1 MQKPLFTSEIDE
13 YIVKLLSQSTY
24 RTTVLLEEVQKQ
36 HTISKQA
43 FYATLRRLK
52 KAQIIF
58 VNQKIVQLNK
68 LWVEM
73 LINFTK
79 DVAHTYDEEY
89 RMESKYLNLEPGER
103 VTYNFNSIE
112 EADIFWNHAVL
123 LLVKNHDLQYP
134 ICVYN
139 PHEWFLK
146 ARPDTEELVITRLAE
161 QGALLLYVIGG
172 HTNLDKSVVQEMNT
186 WHKNVKA
193 SLSEKELLPSNRYV
207 NTYGDIIIEMKMP
220 LRTAEKINNWF
231 KQGKDG
237 HLYVQELENI
247 IRETTNIK
255 FTFSNNPKRA
265 RKLSKQIGNHF
276 LMPKNY
282 KIKGD

>member
-1 MQKPLFTSEIDE
+1 MKNPLFTSAIEETI
-13 YIVKLLSQSTY
+13 INTLSKSTY
-24 RTTVLLEEVQKQ
+24 RTTHLLDLIQTK
-36 HTISKQA
+36 HSISKQA
-43 FYATLRRLK
+43 FYSTLRRLK

-58 VNQKIVQLNK
+58 IHQKIVQLNK

-89 RMESKYLNLEPGER
+89 RMESKYLNLEQGER

-123 LLVKNHDLQYP
+123 LLVKNHDLRKP

-146 ARPDTEELVITRLAE
+146 ARPETEQLVITKLAE

-172 HTNLDKSVVQEMNT
+172 KTELDKNILQQMNT
-186 WHKNVKA
+186 WHQNVKA
-193 SLSEKELLPSNRYV
+193 SLSKKELLPSNRYI
-207 NTYGDIIIEMKMP
+207 NIYGDIIIEMKMP
-220 LRTAEKINNWF
+220 LATSQKIDAWF
-231 KQGKDG
+231 ANGKDSP
-237 HLYVQELENI
+237 LFIKDLQNI
-247 IRETTNIK
+247 IQESANIK
-255 FTFSNNPKRA
+255 FTFSNNPLRA
-265 RKLSKQIGNHF
+265 KKLSKQIADHF
-276 LMPKNY
+276 HVPKEFSL
-282 KIKGD
+282 K

>member
-1 MQKPLFTSEIDE
+1 MKNPLFTSEIE
-13 YIVKLLSQSTY
+13 ETIVNTLSKSTY
-24 RTTVLLEEVQKQ
+24 RTTHLLELIQTK
-36 HTISKQA
+36 HSISKQA
-43 FYATLRRLK
+43 FYSTLRRLK

-58 VNQKIVQLNK
+58 VHQKIVQLNK

-89 RMESKYLNLEPGER
+89 RMESKYLNLEQGER

-123 LLVKNHDLQYP
+123 LLVKNHDLRKP

-172 HTNLDKSVVQEMNT
+172 KTELDKNIVQQMNT
-186 WHKNVKA
+186 WHQNVKA
-193 SLSEKELLPSNRYV
+193 SLSKKELLPSNRYV
-207 NTYGDIIIEMKMP
+207 NIYGDIIIEMKMP
-220 LRTAEKINNWF
+220 LATSQKIDAWF
-231 KQGKDG
+231 ENGKDSI
-237 HLYVQELENI
+237 LYIKDLQNI
-247 IRETTNIK
+247 IQESANIK
-255 FTFSNNPKRA
+255 FTFSNNPLRA
-265 RKLSKQIGNHF
+265 KKLSKQIADHF
-276 LMPKNY
+276 HIPKEFSL
-282 KIKGD
+282 K

>member
-1 MQKPLFTSEIDE
+1 MKNPLFTSEIE
-13 YIVKLLSQSTY
+13 ETIVNLLSRSTY
-24 RTTVLLEEVQKQ
+24 RTTTLLSEVQKK
-36 HTISKQA
+36 HSISKQA
-43 FYATLRRLK
+43 FYGTLRRLK

-58 VNQKIVQLNK
+58 TNEKIVQLNK

-103 VTYNFNSIE
+103 VNYNFNSIE

-123 LLVKNHDLQYP
+123 LLVKNHDLRKP

-146 ARPDTEELVITRLAE
+146 ARPDTEKLVITRLAE

-172 HTNLDKSVVQEMNT
+172 HTDIDKNIVREMNT
-186 WHKNVKA
+186 WHANIKA
-193 SLSEKELLPSNRYV
+193 SLSEKKLLPSNRYI
-207 NTYGDIIIEMKMP
+207 NTYGDIIIEMKIP
-220 LRTAEKINNWF
+220 IATSDKIDTWF
-231 KQGKDG
+231 KNGKDTS
-237 HLYVQELENI
+237 LYIKELQEI
-247 IRETTNIK
+247 IQESANIK
-255 FTFSNNPKRA
+255 FTFSNNPVRA
-265 RKLSKQIGNHF
+265 KKLSKQIANHF
-276 LMPKNY
+276 HIPKEFHTNN
-282 KIKGD
+282 